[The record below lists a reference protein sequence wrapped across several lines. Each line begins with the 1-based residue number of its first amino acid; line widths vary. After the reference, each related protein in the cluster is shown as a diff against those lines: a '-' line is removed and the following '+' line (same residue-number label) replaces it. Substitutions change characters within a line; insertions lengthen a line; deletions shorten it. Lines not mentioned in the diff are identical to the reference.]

1 MIRETY
7 WEDLHITDEDIE
19 ALYNHLLETETPL
32 TPEELA
38 RALVSIRLEQ
48 EQQKLESQ
56 RSGEANIYLPKE
68 HYEVGQRLAFPALD
82 WVQGE
87 VVGVRAAHNPTM
99 PPFEVIKVRF
109 PDGSE
114 REFAAGLEDHP
125 LNEPPKLDADDP
137 LHNPVT
143 VFATYGEQIAHKI
156 AAALAENEEFVRIA
170 GKWFPRAL
178 LMEVNIGHLNLAE
191 AVLDMA
197 EGGPLPTVE
206 IMKQIDFPA
215 DSPKLAEFSLDYAL
229 QEDERFDEVGPA
241 GEVLWYL
248 HRLEPEWVKQ
258 TPPFLRYK
266 AVDYDRS
273 ALTDDMLAAEAA
285 LGDELSPEAEAPAD
299 TSKIEL
305 TLIYPHWRAGTLP
318 LSVKTRTL
326 FPTAYEAP
334 RVRFTWVDAET
345 GKAFPGWVVRHGKYV
360 YGLAEWY
367 KDKGLIP
374 GSLITLS
381 PGKKP
386 GEVLI
391 RAHTHRPQRDWVRS
405 VLVGSDG
412 QPVFAMLKQIVTA
425 EFDERMVIAVP
436 DPESLDEAGQQIAR
450 NRTPLETLVV
460 SMLRELAK
468 LTPQGHVHAAS
479 IYAAINTVR
488 RCPPGPIFALL
499 ASRPWFIHVGDLY
512 FRLDESA
519 I

>member
-7 WEDLHITDEDIE
+7 WEDLNITEEDIE

-38 RALVSIRLEQ
+38 EALIGIRLEE
-48 EQQKLESQ
+48 EQRKLKQQ
-56 RSGEANIYLPKE
+56 RSGEASIYLPKA
-68 HYEVGQRLAFPALD
+68 HYEIGQQLVFPALD
-82 WVQGE
+82 WAQGE
-87 VVGVRAAHNPTM
+87 VVGVRPAHNPTM
-99 PPFEVIKVRF
+99 PPFEVIRVRF

-114 REFAAGLEDHP
+114 REFAAGVAEHI
-125 LNEPPKLDADDP
+125 LNDPPKLDANNP
-137 LHNPVT
+137 LLNAET
-143 VFATYGEQIAHKI
+143 VFATYGEAIARKVET
-156 AAALAENEEFVRIA
+156 ALAENEEFVRIA

-197 EGGPLPTVE
+197 GGGPLPTAE
-206 IMKQIDFPA
+206 IMQQIDFPT

-241 GEVLWYL
+241 GKVLWFL

-258 TPPFLRYK
+258 TPPYLRYK
-266 AVDYDRS
+266 PLDYDHD
-273 ALTDDMLAAEAA
+273 ALTEEMLAMEAA
-285 LGDELSPEAEAPAD
+285 LGDELSPDGTPPA
-299 TSKIEL
+299 TTKIDL

-318 LSVKTRTL
+318 LSSKTAIL

-334 RVRFTWVDAET
+334 RVRFTWVDAQT
-345 GKAFPGWVVRHGKYV
+345 GKRFPGWVVRHGKYV
-360 YGLAEWY
+360 YGLSEWY

-374 GSLITLS
+374 GSLVTLER
-381 PGKKP
+381 GEQA
-386 GEVLI
+386 GEVVI
-391 RAHTHRPQRDWVRS
+391 RSHTHRPQRDWVRS
-405 VLVGSDG
+405 VLVGADA
-412 QPVFAMLKQIVTA
+412 QTVFAMLKQVVTA

-436 DPESLDEAGQQIAR
+436 DAEALDAVWEQIAR
-450 NRTPLETLVV
+450 NRTPLENLVV

-468 LTPQGHVHAAS
+468 LTPQGHVHAAGL
-479 IYAAINTVR
+479 YAAINTVR

-499 ASRPWFIHVGDLY
+499 ATRPWFIHVGDLY